1 MTTLVFVHGWSVT
14 STATYGQMPQ
24 RLQQRAAASG
34 LAMTLADIWLSEYV
48 SFDDAVTMAD
58 LVRAFDHALRDL
70 HLQDASFACVTHSFG
85 GPVMREWLRAQRM
98 QPGRH
103 STIRLTHLVM
113 LAPANF
119 GSALAQLGKGV
130 LGKLKAWWHGV
141 EPGQRLLDWLT
152 LGSPASLALNL
163 DTIHGADPAT
173 TGLYQFVLTGDRPDR
188 ALYDYLVPY
197 TGEDGSD
204 GVVRI
209 AAANL
214 NARHA
219 VLSRDGKSDVG
230 GIDEL
235 ALRVTRGPR
244 FAFKIVADAA
254 HSGSA
259 HGILREAAPA
269 TVADILRCLQVRSSG
284 DYATLAN
291 AFDAENAARDAH
303 RVELEPA
310 DPFPARVH
318 IHDPRS
324 QLIVRISD
332 DSGEALAGAGFLLTA
347 GPQASPDRMPPG
359 FMLDRQVNPRHR
371 ATTTLYLDHTLL
383 VGADRV
389 SHPDNSRKTL
399 RPAMP
404 SHRPYGASVTPQDLG
419 GLVHHALARSIAADD
434 LFAILGPHQ
443 TTVLDVVLSRKIHA
457 GVFRLIRDLEPQD
470 FRQPSPGPVIG

>member
-24 RLQQRAAASG
+24 LLQAGAAAAG
-34 LAMTLADIWLSEYV
+34 LPLTLADIWLSEYV

-70 HLQDASFACVTHSFG
+70 HLRDASFACVTHSFG
-85 GPVMREWLRAQRM
+85 GPVVRAWLHAQRTR
-98 QPGRH
+98 PTRC
-103 STIRLTHLVM
+103 STIKLTHLVM

-141 EPGQRLLDWLT
+141 EPGQRLLDWMS
-152 LGSPASLALNL
+152 LGSTASLALNL
-163 DTIHGADPAT
+163 DTIHGTDPAAA
-173 TGLYQFVLTGDRPDR
+173 GQYQFVLTGDRPDR

-219 VLSRDGKSDVG
+219 VLHWDGKSTTGD
-230 GIDEL
+230 IDEL
-235 ALRVTRGPR
+235 ALQLTRGPR
-244 FAFKIVADAA
+244 FAFKIVAGAA
-254 HSGSA
+254 HSGSD
-259 HGILREAAPA
+259 HGILRAAAPA
-269 TVADILRCLQVRSSG
+269 TVQDILRCLQVRSG
-284 DYATLAN
+284 DDYAALAN
-291 AFDAENAARDAH
+291 AFDAENAGRDAH

-310 DPFPARVH
+310 APYPDRVH

-332 DSGEALAGAGFLLTA
+332 DSGEPLVGAGFLLTA
-347 GPQASPDRMPPG
+347 GPQASPDLMPPG
-359 FMLDRQVNPRHR
+359 FMLDRQVNAQQR
-371 ATTTLYLDHTLL
+371 ATTTLYLNHALL
-383 VGADRV
+383 AGADRV
-389 SHPDNSRKTL
+389 NHPDNTRKTL
-399 RPAMP
+399 RPATI
-404 SHRPYGASVTPQDLG
+404 SHQPYGASVKPLDLA
-419 GLVHHALARSIAADD
+419 GLVHHALARSTAGDD
-434 LFAILGPHQ
+434 LLAILGPHQ

-457 GVFRLIRDLEPQD
+457 GVFRLTDDLSPQD
-470 FRQPSPGPVIG
+470 FRDPAPGPVIG

>member
-1 MTTLVFVHGWSVT
+1 MTTLVFVHGWSVI

-24 RLQQRAAASG
+24 RLQQRAAAGG
-34 LAMTLADIWLSEYV
+34 LALTLADIRLSEYV

-85 GPVMREWLRAQRM
+85 GPVVREWLRAQRTH
-98 QPGRH
+98 PGRC

-119 GSALAQLGKGV
+119 GSALAQLGKSV
-130 LGKLKAWWHGV
+130 LGKLKAWWQGV
-141 EPGQRLLDWLT
+141 EPGQRLLDWMS

-163 DTIHGADPAT
+163 DTIHGTDPAAS
-173 TGLYQFVLTGDRPDR
+173 GRFQFVLTGDRPDR
-188 ALYDYLVPY
+188 SLYDYLVPY

-219 VLSRDGKSDVG
+219 VLSWDGRSDAG

-235 ALRVTRGPR
+235 ALQVARGPR
-244 FAFKIVADAA
+244 FAFKIVAGAA
-254 HSGSA
+254 HSGSSQ
-259 HGILREAAPA
+259 GILRSAAPA
-269 TVADILRCLQVRSSG
+269 TVADILRCLQVRSSD
-284 DYATLAN
+284 DYAALADT
-291 AFDAENAARDAH
+291 FDAENARRDAH

-359 FMLDRQVNPRHR
+359 FMLDRQVNASHG
-371 ATTTLYLDHTLL
+371 ATATLYLDHSLL
-383 VGADRV
+383 AGADRV
-389 SHPDNSRKTL
+389 SHPANPRKTL
-399 RPAMP
+399 RPATV
-404 SHRPYGASVTPQDLG
+404 SHRPYGASVTPLDLA
-419 GLVHHALARSIAADD
+419 GLVHHALARSATGDD
-434 LFAILGPHQ
+434 LFTILGPHQ

-457 GVFRLIRDLEPQD
+457 GVFRLTCNLAPED
-470 FRQPSPGPVIG
+470 FRKPVPGPVIG

>member
-24 RLQQRAAASG
+24 RLQQRAAAGG
-34 LAMTLADIWLSEYV
+34 LALTLADIRLSEYV

-85 GPVMREWLRAQRM
+85 GPVVREWLRAQRM
-98 QPGRH
+98 HPERC

-119 GSALAQLGKGV
+119 GSALAQLGKSV
-130 LGKLKAWWHGV
+130 LGKLKAWWQGV
-141 EPGQRLLDWLT
+141 EPGQRLLDWMS

-163 DTIHGADPAT
+163 DTIHGADPTAS
-173 TGLYQFVLTGDRPDR
+173 GQYQFVLTGDRPDR

-219 VLSRDGKSDVG
+219 VLSWDGRSDAG

-235 ALRVTRGPR
+235 ALQVARGPR
-244 FAFKIVADAA
+244 FAFKIVAGAA
-254 HSGSA
+254 HSGSSQ
-259 HGILREAAPA
+259 GILRAAAPA
-269 TVADILRCLQVRSSG
+269 TVADILRCLQVRSSD
-284 DYATLAN
+284 DYTALAD
-291 AFDAENAARDAH
+291 AFDAENARRDAH

-347 GPQASPDRMPPG
+347 GPQASPDRMPPS
-359 FMLDRQVNPRHR
+359 FMLDRQVNASHG
-371 ATTTLYLDHTLL
+371 ATATLYLDHSLL
-383 VGADRV
+383 AGADRV
-389 SHPDNSRKTL
+389 SHPDNPRKTL
-399 RPAMP
+399 RPATV
-404 SHRPYGASVTPQDLG
+404 SHRPYGASVTPLDLA
-419 GLVHHALARSIAADD
+419 GLVHHALARSATGDD
-434 LFAILGPHQ
+434 LFTILGPHQ

-457 GVFRLIRDLEPQD
+457 GVFRLTRNLAAED
-470 FRQPSPGPVIG
+470 FRKPVPGPVIG

>member
-34 LAMTLADIWLSEYV
+34 LALTLADIRLSEYV
-48 SFDDAVTMAD
+48 SFDDAVTITD

-85 GPVMREWLRAQRM
+85 GPVVRAWLRAQRT

-130 LGKLKAWWHGV
+130 LGRLKAWWHGV

-173 TGLYQFVLTGDRPDR
+173 TGQYQFVLTGDRPDR

-219 VLSRDGKSDVG
+219 VLSWGGKSDAG

-235 ALRVTRGPR
+235 ALTVTRGPR

-259 HGILREAAPA
+259 HGILREAAPD
-269 TVADILRCLQVRSSG
+269 TVTDILRCLQVRSSA
-284 DYATLAN
+284 DYAALAN

-359 FMLDRQVNPRHR
+359 FMLDRQVNAGHR
-371 ATTTLYLDHTLL
+371 ATTTLYLDHSLL
-383 VGADRV
+383 AGADRV

-399 RPAMP
+399 RPATP

-419 GLVHHALARSIAADD
+419 GLVHHALARSIAGDD

-457 GVFRLIRDLEPQD
+457 GVFRLTRDLTPED
-470 FRQPSPGPVIG
+470 FRKPLPGPVIG